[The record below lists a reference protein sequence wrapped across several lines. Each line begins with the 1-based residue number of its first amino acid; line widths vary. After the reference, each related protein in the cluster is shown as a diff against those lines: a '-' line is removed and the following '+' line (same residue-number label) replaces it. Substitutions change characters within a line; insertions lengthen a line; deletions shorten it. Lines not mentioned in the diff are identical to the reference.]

1 MWKPGV
7 ISLVVGVGFLGRV
20 ALNRHFNMTESWR
33 DGSTALGVGMK
44 AWGSVGPAPQ
54 HWQATG
60 NAIPGSFCCRLCPP
74 AERAAGELGSF
85 GKAALSTLL
94 CPQFCA
100 KSPVGASTDSGTA
113 ESWH

>member
-60 NAIPGSFCCRLCPP
+60 NAIPGSFCCRLC
-74 AERAAGELGSF
+74 
-85 GKAALSTLL
+85 
-94 CPQFCA
+94 
-100 KSPVGASTDSGTA
+100 SPVSEQLVSLAPLGRQP
-113 ESWH
+113 